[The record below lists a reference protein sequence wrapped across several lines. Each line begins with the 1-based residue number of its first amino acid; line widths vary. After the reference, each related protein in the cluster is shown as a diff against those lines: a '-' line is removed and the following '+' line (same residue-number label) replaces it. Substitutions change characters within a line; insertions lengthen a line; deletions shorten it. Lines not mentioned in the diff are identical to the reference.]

1 MSVKRRTFS
10 PAAEAAISSAT
21 AAAIDGTAPGALAT
35 NRERIAATLA
45 SPKAAGV
52 ANLPQAGG
60 DLAREA
66 HDIASEAVRAMG
78 AAAPL
83 IRASADKVARVEEDV
98 RGVRADVQALQQV
111 VAGVQNRSSGI
122 IGHHA
127 QSIGASL
134 VQRIQSGE
142 ADAFGALASGN
153 TSKAACKLSAGI
165 RASLVRE
172 GSGSSSDA
180 GVMPSQPETGGVFAG
195 PAYRPSLL
203 SILPSRRVT
212 RDAVETVKLNS
223 SGGAGAQVLEGDTK
237 ADVAMD
243 GQLIRNEICT
253 YAATTSASKQ
263 VLADADQLAGAVDG
277 LMRSKV
283 LAKVEAE
290 LIGGDGSQGHV
301 SGLLDAGSVH
311 VPVNA
316 TNAVDAIG
324 EAIASMVDQGYQP
337 TAIVMGASDWQDI
350 AGERAQDGHY
360 VLAVPTSPAP
370 LTLWGVQVI
379 LSAAVPAGTAI
390 VLDAGFV
397 SVLDREELT
406 VAASE
411 HHSDYFAR
419 NLVMIRAEC
428 RIGLEVRD
436 AFAVRAIDLNAASS
450 S

>member
-1 MSVKRRTFS
+1 MSVKRKNFS
-10 PAAEAAISSAT
+10 AAAESAISSAT
-21 AAAIDGTAPGALAT
+21 SAALSGTAPGAFAT
-35 NRERIAATLA
+35 QRERIAATMG

-83 IRASADKVARVEEDV
+83 IRASADKANALEKRVSEMGAHLQAAEQKLAMLENGSTGTVAYR
-98 RGVRADVQALQQV
+98 
-111 VAGVQNRSSGI
+111 NP
-122 IGHHA
+122 
-127 QSIGASL
+127 SIGASL

-142 ADAFGALASGN
+142 ADAFGALAAGN
-153 TSKAACKLSAGI
+153 TSKAACKISAGI

-212 RDAVETVKLNS
+212 RDSVEVVKINAT
-223 SGGAGAQVLEGDTK
+223 GDAGAQVVEGDTK

-290 LIGGDGSQGHV
+290 LINGDGSQGHV
-301 SGLLDAGSVH
+301 SGLLDSGSVH

-324 EAIASMVDQGYQP
+324 ECIASMVDQGYQP
-337 TAIVMGASDWQDI
+337 TAIVMSASDWQDI

-370 LTLWGVQVI
+370 LTLWGARVI

-397 SVLDREELT
+397 SILDREELT

-419 NLVMIRAEC
+419 NLVMLRAEC

-436 AFAVRAIDLNAASS
+436 AFAVRAIDLNPASS

>member
-1 MSVKRRTFS
+1 MSRNRIPLSASV
-10 PAAEAAISSAT
+10 EATIASTTRACLADQPLPGFEEQT
-21 AAAIDGTAPGALAT
+21 A
-35 NRERIAATLA
+35 RIAATLA
-45 SPKAAGV
+45 HPKAAGM
-52 ANLPQAGG
+52 AGLPHAGIDPG
-60 DLAREA
+60 R
-66 HDIASEAVRAMG
+66 I
-78 AAAPL
+78 AAAL
-83 IRASADKVARVEEDV
+83 EDSTEGARLAVEAARAAGEIAK
-98 RGVRADVQALQQV
+98 RADQRVGEVQAHLQAAEQKLAMLENGSTGT
-111 VAGVQNRSSGI
+111 VAYRNPSV
-122 IGHHA
+122 
-127 QSIGASL
+127 GASL
-134 VQRIQSGE
+134 IQRIQSGE

-153 TSKAACKLSAGI
+153 TSKAATKISAGI

-172 GSGSSSDA
+172 GSGSSSGA

-212 RDAVETVKLNS
+212 RDAVETVKLN
-223 SGGAGAQVLEGDTK
+223 GTGDAGAQVLEGDTK

-263 VLADADQLAGAVDG
+263 VLADAEQLAGAVDS
-277 LMRSKV
+277 LLRSKV

-290 LIGGDGSQGHV
+290 LISGDGSQGHV
-301 SGLLDAGSVH
+301 SGLLDSGSVH
-311 VPVNA
+311 VPVSA

-324 EAIASMVDQGYQP
+324 ECIASMVDQGYQP
-337 TAIVMGASDWQDI
+337 TAIVMSASDWQEI

-370 LTLWGVQVI
+370 LTLWGVQVA
-379 LSAAVPAGTAI
+379 LSAAMPAGTAI

-397 SVLDREELT
+397 TVLDREELT

-411 HHSDYFAR
+411 HHADFFSK
-419 NLVMIRAEC
+419 NLVLIRAEC

-436 AFAVRAIDLNAASS
+436 AFAVRSIDLSAASS

>member
-1 MSVKRRTFS
+1 MSAKRKTFS
-10 PAAEAAISSAT
+10 AAAEAAISSAT
-21 AAAIDGTAPGALAT
+21 TAALSGTAPGVFAT
-35 NRERIAATLA
+35 HRERIAATL
-45 SPKAAGV
+45 SNPRAAGM
-52 ANLPQAGG
+52 AGMPHAGIDPGRIAAALEDSTEAARLAIEAAKGAGTLAKQAGQ
-60 DLAREA
+60 D
-66 HDIASEAVRAMG
+66 
-78 AAAPL
+78 
-83 IRASADKVARVEEDV
+83 VA
-98 RGVRADVQALQQV
+98 GVRAEVQALQQI
-111 VAGVQNRSSGI
+111 VAAAQARGTGI
-122 IGHHA
+122 VAHHA
-127 QSIGASL
+127 QSIGTSL
-134 VQRIQSGE
+134 VQRIESGE

-153 TSKAACKLSAGI
+153 TTKAACKLNAGI

-195 PAYRPSLL
+195 PAYRASLL

-212 RDAVETVKLNS
+212 RDAVETVKLN
-223 SGGAGAQVLEGDTK
+223 GTGDAGAQAVEGNTK
-237 ADVAMD
+237 ADVEMD

-290 LIGGDGSQGHV
+290 LISGDGSQGHV

-311 VPVNA
+311 VPVSA

-324 EAIASMVDQGYQP
+324 ECIASMVDQGYTP
-337 TAIVMGASDWQDI
+337 SAIVMSASDWQDI
-350 AGERAQDGHY
+350 AGARAQDGHY
-360 VLAVPTSPAP
+360 VLGLPTSPAP
-370 LTLWGVQVI
+370 LTLWGVQVA
-379 LSAAVPAGTAI
+379 LSAAIPAGTAI